1 MGRCDTLGET
11 HARGET
17 PPRPRETCGE
27 TTDVCV
33 RGETHALPFVERRA
47 HSWGDAH
54 TRGDAHS
61 RWRDVHTRGEKCAA
75 LIRIVIRTELIY
87 IIDVDGKKCVFTVE
101 HGRAGF

>member
-1 MGRCDTLGET
+1 M
-11 HARGET
+11 
-17 PPRPRETCGE
+17 
-27 TTDVCV
+27 CV

-87 IIDVDGKKCVFTVE
+87 IIDVDGKKCVFTVDYKNA
-101 HGRAGF
+101 HFHCVRVDITLLTTLTTLSSVNT